1 MLIMTLSYTQ
11 KTQDL
16 SLVKTYVR
24 ASLPHAYPDS
34 SRCVQYNLLD
44 QWAQFLVSNTLEP
57 ANQLSSDA
65 FAGTLTNQTNLALK
79 GIIAL
84 KAMAQIADLA
94 GHQGDSATWNV
105 SLLRLALPV
114 WCSD

>member
-24 ASLPHAYPDS
+24 PSLPHAHPDS

-44 QWAQFLVSNTLEP
+44 QWAQYLVANTLEP

-79 GIIAL
+79 GIIGI
-84 KAMAQIADLA
+84 KAMAEIAKLV
-94 GHQGDSATWNV
+94 GNSSASSTYDV
-105 SLLRLALPV
+105 SYLCLCALGT
-114 WCSD
+114 C

>member
-24 ASLPHAYPDS
+24 TWLPTSAKASHL
-34 SRCVQYNLLD
+34 RCVQYNLLD
-44 QWAQFLVSNTLEP
+44 QWAQYLVSNTLEP

-65 FAGTLTNQTNLALK
+65 FAGSLTNQTDLALK
-79 GIIAL
+79 GIIGI
-84 KAMAQIADLA
+84 KAMAEIAKLV
-94 GHQGDSATWNV
+94 GNSSASSNYAV
-105 SLLRLALPV
+105 SHIRFCAPGG
-114 WCSD
+114 C